1 MNKRQSAVNQRNKA
15 ANFQKDVNAAVRKR
29 QLEAEAALK
38 GDQAAL
44 NDPFIRYG
52 VMGDSYTT

>member
-1 MNKRQSAVNQRNKA
+1 MKEQALLMNKRQSAVNQRNKA

-44 NDPFIRYG
+44 NDPFIR
-52 VMGDSYTT
+52 